1 VSGELYPIRPHAD
14 AEDDDRPG
22 TYPMGPPTPTTEVE
36 GGEDEELEAAARQE
50 EAGPGVDGGVFVPA
64 RPGAPLPRPSVAQ
77 APGPAPVGAGGDDEP
92 EHPAEEARAARPSR
106 DPGAPTQAD
115 RDAHAATHL
124 PFRSWCDACVQGR
137 RDAPPHCRQKRAAGE
152 VPEVAFDY
160 AYARRDDEE
169 EMATLLVMRDR
180 DSKAVRAWVLEHK
193 GADLEET
200 VDRAVTGIRELGY
213 RGRVLIRTDGEPAL
227 LALRNAIIKGLP
239 DGATPVVTPVG
250 ESQSNGGVEGAVK
263 IVKGIL
269 RVHLMA
275 LEAKIGARFPSGHPV
290 LAWLVE
296 HVTDV
301 ISKYMIGVDGK
312 TGYERLFGR
321 PSREEG
327 LEFGELLHWRHRASK
342 DMNVVLDARWSSG
355 VWLGRAWGGIVHQ
368 VYANGKVH
376 AIRGVQ
382 RQPRDARWRK
392 EALEEIRATP
402 WNRAPAAEG
411 EMIVLPPLAA
421 PAAAQGPA
429 AEEVREISYNPHRV
443 HIRMEDLELHG
454 FTAGCRRCGLMRN
467 GLPALGVKHIDACRT
482 RVEQAMRA
490 VAHPRLQRAEGR
502 AQDEVERR
510 AHAAAAGEEGA
521 APRAAPP
528 EGPGVDGGAL
538 VPARPAAPAAFED
551 DAWRQLLRPMPMGAP
566 STPIAD
572 AEAVGRGAS
581 PQGQPPPQFDAMQ
594 DDADD
599 NDMLMRMRA
608 TLAAGGGPRGLQP
621 LGLQR
626 AMRIGPAAVVEL
638 YSPPRVTASLP
649 RPSVAQA
656 LGPAPVGGDLVA
668 GSTFDLHADAD
679 GVRWDFSKP
688 TDRKRAFDQIRAEEP
703 FLVVG
708 SPPCTMFSSMQN
720 MNKKRG
726 KAEWQERRHAAEILL
741 TFAAAVYKLQVSSGR
756 HFLHEHPAGATSWRS
771 PAIAKLLATPG
782 VSAVVAH
789 QCAFGLQTSAPG
801 GGHAPAKKP
810 TRFMSSAP
818 AVLEALSRRC
828 PGGHP
833 HAPLVGGTRAR
844 DAATYPPGL
853 CEAIARGAEEQLRR
867 DKRACGIRAM
877 RAWRDARGLHAVRAA
892 KEVGGPKRGRGSFSP
907 RTPGPA
913 APTECCAGPW
923 SRAGRGGEVHAEAA
937 QGHTQNEEEQ
947 LAAWAQKEVYDE
959 ITGAALPPDLVRQ
972 ARAEELTF
980 MREWGVWKR
989 ARITECWQETG
1000 KAPIGSKWVDVNKGD
1015 ATKPMI
1021 RSRFVVKE
1029 IATYKSDD
1037 FFAATPPLEALR
1049 LLLAMA
1055 ASSGHD
1061 IKVEVLDARKAHL
1074 HAFADRTVF
1083 VQLPP
1088 EEAEPG
1094 VCAKLVRC
1102 LYGTRDA
1109 PKRWEAF
1116 LSEQLVA
1123 MGFARGRASPCCYY
1137 HAPLGVRCIVHGDD
1151 FVLTGRAGA
1160 LDEVKVGMH
1169 ARFLLKELGRLG
1181 GGQGE
1186 LREMRVLNR
1195 VIQWTPAGLKYEA
1208 DPRHAEIVV
1217 RGVAGAERALSTP
1230 GTSSREFEATPG
1242 DGESLLPERTASLFR
1257 SFAARANYLALD
1269 RPDIAQATKEL
1280 CRRMSAPKAADLRAL
1295 ARVARYLAGAGRVV
1309 YEYPWQSRPVLRV
1322 FTDSDFAG
1330 CVATRLSTS
1339 GGAVMLGT
1347 HLLKHWASTQKRITL
1362 SSGEAELGAVVRG
1375 FSEALGIQSVAR
1387 DLGVELQPEVHADSS
1402 AAIGICRRSGI
1413 GKVRHLAVSQL
1424 WVQDLVRSREC
1435 SLHKVLGTE
1444 NPADLMTKPLPRSEI
1459 DGHLGRLGLSRATGR
1474 AETAPRADAEVDTT
1488 LARRLGQ

>member
-1 VSGELYPIRPHAD
+1 VSAALYPISPD
-14 AEDDDRPG
+14 ADDDPG
-22 TYPMGPPTPTTEVE
+22 TYPVGPPTPTTEV
-36 GGEDEELEAAARQE
+36 GEDEPELVGPAARQ
-50 EAGPGVDGGVFVPA
+50 
-64 RPGAPLPRPSVAQ
+64 
-77 APGPAPVGAGGDDEP
+77 DEP
-92 EHPAEEARAARPSR
+92 EEHPAEEARAARPSR

-124 PFRSWCDACVQGR
+124 PFRSWCEACVHGR
-137 RDAPPHCRQKRAAGE
+137 QDAPPHCRQKRVAGE

-160 AYARRDDEE
+160 AFVRRDDEE
-169 EMATLLVMRDR
+169 DLATLLVMRDR
-180 DSKAVRAWVLEHK
+180 DTKAMRAWVLPHK
-193 GADLEET
+193 GADLVET
-200 VDRAVTGIRELGY
+200 VDRAVAGVRELGY
-213 RGRVLIRTDGEPAL
+213 RGRVLIRCDGEHAL
-227 LALRNAIIKGLP
+227 TALRDAVVKGLP

-250 ESQSNGGVEGAVK
+250 ESQSNGGIEGAVR
-263 IVKGIL
+263 IVKGLL

-275 LEAKIGARFPSGHPV
+275 LEAKIGARFPSGHAV
-290 LAWLVE
+290 LTWLVE

-301 ISKYMIGVDGK
+301 ISKHMVGVDGK

-327 LEFGELLHWRHRASK
+327 LEFGELLHWRHRATK

-355 VWLGRAWGGIVHQ
+355 VWLGRSWGGIVHQ

-382 RQPRDARWRK
+382 RQPRADRWRK
-392 EALEEIRATP
+392 EALEEIKATP
-402 WNRAPAAEG
+402 WDRAPAAEG
-411 EMIVLPPLAA
+411 EVIVLPPLAP

-429 AEEVREISYNPHRV
+429 AVEVREVEYNPHRV
-443 HIRMEDLELHG
+443 HIRLADLEAHG

-467 GLPALGVKHIDACRT
+467 GLPALGVKHLDACRT
-482 RVEQAMRA
+482 RVEQAMRD

-502 AQDEVERR
+502 ALGELERR
-510 AHAAAAGEEGA
+510 AAVGAAGDVVGAGPGA
-521 APRAAPP
+521 APS

-538 VPARPAAPAAFED
+538 GPARPAAPAADGEDD
-551 DAWRQLLRPMPMGAP
+551 DAWRRLLGPPAAP
-566 STPIAD
+566 DTPIAGD
-572 AEAVGRGAS
+572 G
-581 PQGQPPPQFDAMQ
+581 
-594 DDADD
+594 DDMHDGGDD
-599 NDMLMRMRA
+599 GDVMMRV
-608 TLAAGGGPRGLQP
+608 
-621 LGLQR
+621 
-626 AMRIGPAAVVEL
+626 GPAAIAEL
-638 YSPPRVTASLP
+638 YSPPRVTRALP
-649 RPSVAQA
+649 AGA
-656 LGPAPVGGDLVA
+656 GLVA
-668 GSTFDLHADAD
+668 GSTFDLLADAA
-679 GVRWDFSKP
+679 GVRWDFTKP
-688 TDRKRAFDQIRAEEP
+688 LDRKRAWDRIRAEEP
-703 FLVVG
+703 FIVVG

-720 MNKKRG
+720 MNKNKG
-726 KAEWQERRHAAEILL
+726 KAEWEKRRRAAEVLL
-741 TFAAAVYKLQVSSGR
+741 TFAAAVYKLQLLAGR
-756 HFLHEHPAGATSWRS
+756 HFLHEHPAGATSWS
-771 PAIAKLLATPG
+771 HPAMSRLLATPG
-782 VSAVVAH
+782 VGAVVAH
-789 QCAFGLQTSAPG
+789 QCAYGLQASTPG
-801 GGHAPAKKP
+801 GGQALAKKP

-844 DAATYPPGL
+844 DAAVYPPGL
-853 CEAIARGAEEQLRR
+853 CEAIAQGASQQLRLDNCAR
-867 DKRACGIRAM
+867 GVHAV
-877 RAWRDARGLHAVRAA
+877 RAWRGARELHAVRAA
-892 KEVGGPKRGRGSFSP
+892 TEV
-907 RTPGPA
+907 
-913 APTECCAGPW
+913 
-923 SRAGRGGEVHAEAA
+923 RADAA
-937 QGHTQNEEEQ
+937 QNHTRDEGEQ
-947 LAAWAQKEVYDE
+947 LAAWAQKEAYDE
-959 ITGAALPPDLVRQ
+959 VTGATLPPGLVRE
-972 ARAEELTF
+972 ARAEELAF
-980 MREWGVWKR
+980 MRQWGVWER
-989 ARITECWQETG
+989 ARVSECWQATG
-1000 KAPIGSKWVDVNKGD
+1000 RAPIGSKWVDVNKGD
-1015 ATKPMI
+1015 SKTPLI

-1049 LLLAMA
+1049 LLLSMA

-1061 IKVEVLDARKAHL
+1061 VKIEVLDARKAHL

-1094 VCAKLVRC
+1094 YCARLVRC

-1123 MGFARGRASPCCYY
+1123 IGFARGRASPCCYY
-1137 HAPLGVRCIVHGDD
+1137 HAALGVRCIVHGDD

-1160 LDEVKVGMH
+1160 LDEVKASMH
-1169 ARFLLKELGRLG
+1169 ERFLLKELGRLG
-1181 GGQGE
+1181 GSQGE

-1195 VIQWTPAGLKYEA
+1195 VIQWTPAGLRYEA

-1217 RGVAGAERALSTP
+1217 RGVAGAERALSAP
-1230 GTSSREFEATPG
+1230 GTSSKEFEAAPG
-1242 DGESLLPERTASLFR
+1242 DGDDLLPERTASLFR

-1280 CRRMSAPKAADLRAL
+1280 CRRMSAPKEADLRAL
-1295 ARVARYLAGAGRVV
+1295 ARVGRYLAGAGRVI
-1309 YEYPWQSRPVLRV
+1309 YEYPWQSRPVLRA

-1339 GGAVMLGT
+1339 GGAVMLGS

-1375 FSEALGIQSVAR
+1375 FSEALGLQSVAR
-1387 DLGVELQPEVHADSS
+1387 DLGVELHPEVHADSS

-1413 GKVRHLAVSQL
+1413 GKIRHLAVAQL
-1424 WVQDLVRSREC
+1424 WVQDLVRGREC

-1474 AETAPRADAEVDTT
+1474 AETAPSADAEVDNT